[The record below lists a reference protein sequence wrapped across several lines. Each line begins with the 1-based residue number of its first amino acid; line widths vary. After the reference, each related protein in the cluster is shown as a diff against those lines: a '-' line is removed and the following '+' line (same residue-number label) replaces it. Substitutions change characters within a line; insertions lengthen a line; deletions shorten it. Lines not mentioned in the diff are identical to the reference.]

1 MTPID
6 SIAILDC
13 GGQYTKVIDRKV
25 RELGVRSEIFPISV
39 APAKLAEFRG
49 LILSGGPSSVFG
61 DAAPAC
67 DPALWQLGVPVL
79 GICYGMQLMNL
90 QLGGHVASAAGEYGA
105 TDLTIDPACRLFAG
119 LEPRQRVLMSHGD
132 SVQELAPGFRIVG
145 RSQGAVG
152 AIADEARG
160 FYGVQFHPEVDLT
173 EHGRQILSTFLSD
186 ICGLAGNYVLEDRI
200 ETAIAKIRATV
211 GAHPVLVLVS
221 GGVDSAVSAALLLK
235 ALGPAQVYAV
245 HIDHGLMRKGESD
258 RICEVLGELG
268 FTHLMRRDAA
278 DAFFHD
284 TVEVDGRE
292 LGPLTAL
299 ADPEEKRRLIGEIFL
314 KILRE
319 VAFGLDLDLDE
330 TFWAQGTLR
339 PDLIESG
346 NPEVSGFAHKIK
358 THHNDI
364 EPVRRARERGYVIE
378 TNWDWHKDEVRQVGR
393 RLGIPEEIASRQPFP
408 GPGLGVRILADHG
421 LGGPTTEEIR
431 EVAAFVAEHHGAY
444 EGTLLPVRTVGVQG
458 DQRSYRWLAAV
469 AGQRH
474 APDWDALFRLGNQ
487 LANHFSTV
495 NRTAYLLSHDEIPPD
510 LEHRRLA
517 IDEASADLLRE
528 IDARVTARLT
538 LPAIAQTFAV
548 LLPVGRGGRYSTAI
562 RTIVTGD
569 FMTGRP
575 ARVGQEIPPG
585 LLAELAAEIGRD
597 FADTIDLVLFD
608 VTSKPPATVEWQ

>member
-6 SIAILDC
+6 SVAILDC

-25 RELGVRSEIFPISV
+25 RELGVRSEIFPIDV
-39 APAKLAEFRG
+39 APAKLSGYRG

-61 DAAPAC
+61 ERAPAC
-67 DPALWQLGVPVL
+67 DPALWGLGVPVL

-90 QLGGHVASAAGEYGA
+90 QLGGVVAPGEGEYGA
-105 TDLTIDPACRLFAG
+105 TDLVVDPTCTLFAG
-119 LEPRQRVLMSHGD
+119 LDATQRVLMSHGD
-132 SVQELAPGFRIVG
+132 SVQELAPGFTIVG
-145 RSQGAVG
+145 RSEGAVG

-160 FYGVQFHPEVDLT
+160 LFGVQFHPEVDLT
-173 EHGRQILSTFLSD
+173 EHGREILSTFLFR
-186 ICGLAGNYVLEDRI
+186 ICGLTGNYRLEDRI
-200 ETAIAKIRATV
+200 ETAIAKIRGTV
-211 GAHPVLVLVS
+211 GEHPVLVLVS
-221 GGVDSAVSAALLLK
+221 GGVDSAVSAALLLS
-235 ALGPAQVYAV
+235 ALGPEKVFAV

-258 RICEVLGELG
+258 RICQVLAELG
-268 FTHLMRRDAA
+268 FTHLIRRDAA

-284 TVEVDGRE
+284 TVEVNGRV

-299 ADPEEKRRLIGEIFL
+299 TDPEDKRRLIGEIFL
-314 KILRE
+314 KVLRE
-319 VAFGLDLDLDE
+319 VALGLELDLDE

-408 GPGLGVRILADHG
+408 GPGLGVRLLADTG
-421 LGGPTTEEIR
+421 LGGPTADEIR
-431 EVAAFVAEHHGAY
+431 ALAGFVAEHQPAY
-444 EGTLLPVRTVGVQG
+444 EATILPVRTVGVQG
-458 DQRSYRWLAAV
+458 DQRSYRYLAVV

-474 APDWDALFRLGNQ
+474 GPDWDALFTLGNR
-487 LANHFSTV
+487 LANRFDTV
-495 NRTAYLLSHDEIPPD
+495 NRTAYLLSHDEIPRD
-510 LEHRRLA
+510 LEHRSLA
-517 IDEASADLLRE
+517 VEPTTADLLRE
-528 IDARVTARLT
+528 LDARVTARLT
-538 LPAIAQTFAV
+538 LPAISQTFAV
-548 LLPVGRGGRYSTAI
+548 LLPVGRGGRFSVAI

-575 ARVGQEIPPG
+575 ARVGEEIPAG
-585 LLAELAAEIGRD
+585 VLEELTVEIARD
-597 FADTIDLVLFD
+597 FADQVDLVLFD